1 MSVLLGHL
9 KRFFAEVTR
18 EIIAGY
24 NPDTYDRW
32 GD

>member
-1 MSVLLGHL
+1 MSVLLRHL

-18 EIIAGY
+18 GLIAGY
-24 NPDTYDRW
+24 NPDTYDCR